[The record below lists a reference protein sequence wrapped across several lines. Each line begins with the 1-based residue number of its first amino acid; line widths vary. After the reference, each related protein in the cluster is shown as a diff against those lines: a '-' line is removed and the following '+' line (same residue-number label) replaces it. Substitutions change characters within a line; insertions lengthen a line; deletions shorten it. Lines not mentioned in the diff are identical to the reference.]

1 MSGNQKETKRREKK
15 LITTGWE
22 MSMSAYST
30 GTHKTSRTSGLAIAG
45 LVCGI
50 LGLFILPIILGP
62 LAIIFGAVAL
72 RRTGSVM
79 AKWDIGL
86 GVLDILLMIVMFV
99 VAANNGGS
107 FTWHIG

>member
-1 MSGNQKETKRREKK
+1 MS
-15 LITTGWE
+15 
-22 MSMSAYST
+22 SYST
-30 GTHKTSRTSGLAIAG
+30 GTHKTSQTSGLAIAG

-62 LAIIFGAVAL
+62 LAVVFGAVAL
-72 RRTGSVM
+72 HRTGSVM

-86 GVLDILLMIVMFV
+86 GVLDILLMVVMFV

-107 FTWHIG
+107 MTWHIG

>member
-1 MSGNQKETKRREKK
+1 MS
-15 LITTGWE
+15 
-22 MSMSAYST
+22 SYST
-30 GTHKTSRTSGLAIAG
+30 GAHKTSRTSGLAIAG

-50 LGLFILPIILGP
+50 VGIFILPIVLGP

-72 RRTGSVM
+72 RQTGSVM

-86 GVLDILLMIVMFV
+86 GVVDLVLMIAMFV
-99 VAANNGGS
+99 IAANNGGS